1 MRDRDS
7 EGLGIEMQEG
17 QNDWHRVA
25 EISKAET
32 EVKERT
38 EGKSH
43 VQAAIG
49 GGGEG
54 QKNGFQYMATEG

>member
-1 MRDRDS
+1 
-7 EGLGIEMQEG
+7 MQEG